1 MQTLSCLMGPATLD
15 QETLMATNVDC
26 AHSVKAYEGASP
38 DVGDAD
44 GAMNHLARLKM
55 GLDAK
60 KA

>member
-1 MQTLSCLMGPATLD
+1 
-15 QETLMATNVDC
+15 MATNVDY
-26 AHSVKAYEGASP
+26 AHSLKPYEAPSLHIAEAG
-38 DVGDAD
+38 